1 MNTNDQPNSISINQL
16 LTAPFT
22 RVGSDGSGDSKITL
36 WEDIAG
42 KEAIETNGAPVFH
55 GEYGFDAARIL
66 IVGDYSDFT
75 TFLSSDPAA
84 YGDCTEDEHDAIDT
98 RLTEMI
104 EGKFP
109 GITVEEFLESKTTGP
124 DDITCDAIN
133 FWIQENW
140 TTACSAAFEA

>member
-1 MNTNDQPNSISINQL
+1 MNTNDQPTSISINQL

-22 RVGSDGSGDSKITL
+22 RVGSSGTGDSTITL
-36 WEDIAG
+36 WEDIQG
-42 KEAIETNGAPVFH
+42 KEAIETNGDPVFL

-75 TFLSSDPAA
+75 TFLSSDPSA
-84 YGDCTEDEHDAIDT
+84 YGDCTEEEHDAIDT

-109 GITVEEFLESKTTGP
+109 GITVEESLESKTTGP
-124 DDITCDAIN
+124 DDLTCDAIN
-133 FWIQENW
+133 LWIQENW
-140 TTACSAAFEA
+140 TTACSSALEA